1 MKLVEI
7 PLFYRDAL
15 ISLEDKDF
23 YENGGISYRWL
34 ARSMWNNIK
43 AGRVIEWGS
52 TISSQFIRNNLWL
65 NESRS
70 LGRKM
75 LEFIY
80 ALRLNH
86 LYSKDEILEKYIGQ
100 VYYWYLNY
108 GLASAS
114 RYYFSKTPENLTK
127 AEQIT
132 LLAIPKDARKF
143 DPYKNP
149 KSFRTRFENIVA
161 YLKLN
166 NILTEKEVKDILNEN
181 LTLNYEHDNKLP
193 YIADFMQYGYEK
205 WRLPNILSS
214 WATAKDSLYSSKSQ
228 NLSIRDSS
236 IPLRS
241 AQNDMPET
249 MTTTIDYNLTK
260 KIDTLAHNTILDLA
274 WKDVSDYGI
283 IILDRETNELR
294 TMIGWINYHASE
306 WQVSSALALRQP
318 GSAMKPFTYALAF
331 EKFWLTPSDTI
342 LDLPVAYKT
351 AEWYEYN
358 PKNYSL
364 DYKGEVTLA
373 EALSQSINVPA
384 IKLADKIWVENLL
397 RFYHQ
402 AGIISLKKDA
412 DHYGLGITLGNG
424 EVSLYELTRAYS
436 IFANEGRLCDIKVIS
451 SKQQAARGKLSSWAT
466 AKDPLHSNKVQNS
479 YLRDS
484 STSLRSA
491 QNDNQEVWSCAQ
503 IASTWSIS
511 DINLIL
517 TNRYFKLAGFPVHS
531 SLDFPDRNVFVKTG
545 TSRNFRDNW
554 AVGFTDHYIIGI
566 WTGNKSG
573 AFMKWVSG
581 ATGAWEIFSRIV
593 YALES
598 DTINQLPTKL
608 ENKEKQ
614 YLEITAP
621 LPKSIFAYD
630 ASKSLD
636 SQKIKLSYSTNI
648 EYDSLSWLLDGKN
661 IPTNFIAPIPG
672 KHTIELVL
680 IKDGD
685 IIKRQKQDFE
695 VLEK

>member
-1 MKLVEI
+1 MQKITTYLLKFMGSWNKFRMTFFIIFWILWLWLFSYLFISFLLPLNLNTLPSSTVIYDQNNIEIWEIIRDEKIRHREIKLTES
-7 PLFYRDAL
+7 PLFYRDTL

-23 YENGGISYRWL
+23 YENNGISYRWL
-34 ARSMWNNIK
+34 ARSIWNNIK
-43 AGRVIEWGS
+43 AGKVIEWGS

-65 NESRS
+65 NENRS
-70 LGRKM
+70 LGRKI

-86 LYSKDEILEKYIGQ
+86 IYSKDEILEKYINQ
-100 VYYWYLNY
+100 VYYGYLNY
-108 GLASAS
+108 GLSSAS
-114 RYYFSKTPENLTK
+114 QYYFSKTPENLTK

-132 LLAIPKDARKF
+132 LLVIPKDARKF

-149 KSFRTRFENIVA
+149 KSFRTRFENIVG
-161 YLKLN
+161 YLKSN
-166 NILTEKEVKDILNEN
+166 NILSEKEAKDILNEN

-193 YIADFMQYGYEK
+193 YVADFIQYGYEK
-205 WRLPNILSS
+205 WKLPNNNLET
-214 WATAKDSLYSSKSQ
+214 WNLKS
-228 NLSIRDSS
+228 
-236 IPLRS
+236 
-241 AQNDMPET
+241 ET
-249 MTTTIDYNLTK
+249 LITTIDYNLTK

-283 IILDRETNELR
+283 VILDRNTNELR
-294 TMIGWINYHASE
+294 TIIWGINYHANE

-318 GSAMKPFTYALAF
+318 WSAMKPFTYTLAF
-331 EKFWLTPSDTI
+331 EKLWLTPADTI

-384 IKLADKIWVENLL
+384 IKLADKLWVENLL

-412 DHYGLGITLGNG
+412 DYYGLGITLGNG

-451 SKQQAARGKLSSWAT
+451 SKSW
-466 AKDPLHSNKVQNS
+466 KC
-479 YLRDS
+479 
-484 STSLRSA
+484 TS
-491 QNDNQEVWSCAQ
+491 

-511 DINLIL
+511 NINLIL
-517 TNRYFKLAGFPVHS
+517 TNRYFKLAGFPIHS

-566 WTGNKSG
+566 WTGNKSW

-581 ATGAWEIFSRIV
+581 ATGAGEIFSRIV
-593 YALES
+593 YTLE
-598 DTINQLPTKL
+598 T
-608 ENKEKQ
+608 NKVDQ
-614 YLEITAP
+614 FP
-621 LPKSIFAYD
+621 FFGCRFARF
-630 ASKSLD
+630 A
-636 SQKIKLSYSTNI
+636 IST
-648 EYDSLSWLLDGKN
+648 
-661 IPTNFIAPIPG
+661 
-672 KHTIELVL
+672 
-680 IKDGD
+680 
-685 IIKRQKQDFE
+685 
-695 VLEK
+695 